1 MSPKLS
7 AAFALLPEY
16 LGWHVLLS
24 FSALALGV
32 AISLP
37 LAVAASRSARLRWPV
52 LAGASLIQTIP
63 SLALLALFYPLL
75 LALSTLS
82 RASLG
87 HGFSALGFLP
97 SLLALTLYSM
107 LPILRNGA
115 AGILGVDAAIR
126 EAADGVGMTPR
137 QRLFQVELPLAA
149 PVIMAGVRTAAV
161 WTIGAATL
169 STPVGQTSLG
179 NYIFAGLQTEN
190 WVFVLFGCA
199 ASAVLALAADQLL
212 GLIEA
217 GTARRSL
224 RLVLIGAAGLLIGVA
239 AAVAPLAGLG
249 KAGSYVVG
257 AKNFSEQY
265 ILAELMARRLE
276 KAGAQVSRKED
287 LGSAVAYRA
296 LAAGEIDAYVD
307 YSGTLWTNVLGR
319 KDNPGRAEVLKQLT
333 AELKR
338 RDGVLVLGSLGFENA
353 YALTMRPDRA
363 RALGI
368 ASIAD
373 LARAAP
379 KLTLGSDL
387 EFLSRPE
394 WKAVESA
401 YGLSFRAKRSYQP
414 TFMYRALMGG
424 EADVISAF
432 SSDGRIAA
440 DHLVILS
447 DPKGAIPP
455 YDAVVLVSPK
465 RASDGRL
472 LAALRPLIGKI
483 SVGAMQAAN
492 YSVDRDQGKAS
503 PAEAAEG
510 LERLLALSGPF
521 RRPITGERGLRA
533 LNAPGH

>member
-1 MSPKLS
+1 MSPRLS
-7 AAFALLPEY
+7 QAFALLPEY

-24 FSALALGV
+24 FSALLLGV
-32 AISLP
+32 LISLP
-37 LAVAASRSARLRWPV
+37 LAIAASRSARLRWPV

-63 SLALLALFYPLL
+63 SLALLALFFPLL
-75 LALSTLS
+75 LALSALS
-82 RASLG
+82 QAVIG
-87 HGFSALGFLP
+87 KGFSALGFLP

-115 AGILGVDAAIR
+115 AGILGVDAAIK
-126 EAADGVGMTPR
+126 EAADGVGMTAR
-137 QRLFQVELPLAA
+137 QRLLQVELPLAA

-199 ASAVLALAADQLL
+199 ASAVLALVADQLL

-217 GTARRSL
+217 GTRKRSL
-224 RLVLIGAAGLLIGVA
+224 RLMLIGAAGLLIGVA
-239 AAVAPLAGLG
+239 AAVAPLAAGLNRTQ
-249 KAGSYVVG
+249 AYTVG

-265 ILAELMARRLE
+265 ILAELMASRLE
-276 KAGAQVSRKED
+276 ASGAQVSRKED

-307 YSGTLWTNVLGR
+307 YSGTLWTNVLNR
-319 KDNPGRAEVLKQLT
+319 KDNPGRAEVLKVLT
-333 AELKR
+333 AELKT
-338 RDGVLVLGSLGFENA
+338 RDGVTVLGSLGFENA
-353 YALTMRPDRA
+353 YAFVMRPDRA
-363 RALGI
+363 KAL
-368 ASIAD
+368 AVTSIAD
-373 LARAAP
+373 LAREAP

-401 YGLSFRAKRSYQP
+401 YDLKFKTKRSYQP
-414 TFMYRALMGG
+414 TFMYRALSGG

-440 DHLVILS
+440 DHLVILT

-455 YDAVVLVSPK
+455 YDAVVLISPK
-465 RASDGRL
+465 RAHDKRL
-472 LAALRPLIGKI
+472 LEALQPLIGKI

-503 PAEAAEG
+503 PAEAAK
-510 LERLLALSGPF
+510 ALSRQILPS
-521 RRPITGERGLRA
+521 P
-533 LNAPGH
+533 